1 MPLSTGDA
9 NINEPQHKFSNNQSL
24 CESLDYSLSV
34 KLLAEYHLKFLSLKG
49 CYTGSALVKLSHK
62 NSHDASHIYNL
73 TYILWL
79 KHTKKAFF
87 TVYFS

>member
-1 MPLSTGDA
+1 MPLSTCDA
-9 NINEPQHKFSNNQSL
+9 NINEPQHEFSNNVLCASSKVSDQMLSDQSL

-62 NSHDASHIYNL
+62 NSHDASHIYN
-73 TYILWL
+73 
-79 KHTKKAFF
+79 
-87 TVYFS
+87 